1 MIPAWWL
8 QGSAVWCLHC
18 SSVFLK
24 RCDRH
29 EKDWKSVCPVP
40 QTCLPSKTWSSAFC
54 ETECLGLGGEQGL
67 GSNPDTEWQQLG
79 NLFWVSVF
87 LHQFDVNVSTL
98 TLMCRDHCNEMLLMR
113 VSEELWGWLMAK
125 SIGCPCREP
134 EPGAQHWQWE
144 FYICLGLQL
153 QRMCHLP
160 LALWAH
166 TGTKIQINIKKQKKS
181 SLKMENLQSV
191 NFLPVDF
198 MIVRDQEFVPN
209 KWLNFCYIQRP
220 LIWYFL

>member
-1 MIPAWWL
+1 MGFPLLLKKNDYLNHRVFFVLYLRHLYIKAGLSLPACFMIPAWWL

-18 SSVFLK
+18 SSAFLK
-24 RCDRH
+24 RCDRR
-29 EKDWKSVCPVP
+29 EGDRKSVCPVP
-40 QTCLPSKTWSSAFC
+40 QTCLPSKTWSSVFC
-54 ETECLGLGGEQGL
+54 ETEYLGLGGEQGL

-79 NLFWVSVF
+79 NLFWVSVS

-113 VSEELWGWLMAK
+113 ISEELWGWLMAK

-134 EPGAQHWQWE
+134 EPGSQHWQWE

-160 LALWAH
+160 S
-166 TGTKIQINIKKQKKS
+166 G
-181 SLKMENLQSV
+181 
-191 NFLPVDF
+191 PVSTYWYKNT
-198 MIVRDQEFVPN
+198 N
-209 KWLNFCYIQRP
+209 KY
-220 LIWYFL
+220 